1 MDYVAC
7 GALVVLAGLAAAPA
21 DEPALGAGQSLAS
34 AAPAL
39 AAGPVDRSPVSFR
52 FVAREEG
59 HEILLTDVHVTIR
72 HAVEGTLVDAVSNGP
87 YLVAFIPAGRYEVA
101 ATHDGKLRTMTLTI
115 PRAEARSVAFY
126 W

>member
-21 DEPALGAGQSLAS
+21 DEPLLAADEVLAT

-39 AAGPVDRSPVSFR
+39 AVRDVERSPVSFR

-72 HAVEGTLVDAVSNGP
+72 HSVEGTLVDAVSNGP
-87 YLVAFIPAGRYEVA
+87 YLVAFMPAGRYDVA

-115 PRAEARSVAFY
+115 PRAEARSVALY